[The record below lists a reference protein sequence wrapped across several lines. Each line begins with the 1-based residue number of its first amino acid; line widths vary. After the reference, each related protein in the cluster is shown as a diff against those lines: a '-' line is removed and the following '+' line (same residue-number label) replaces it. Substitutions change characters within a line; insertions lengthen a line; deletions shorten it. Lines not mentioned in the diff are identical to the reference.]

1 MLANATTC
9 SRRTLAVSLVEPLKN
24 RNMKDKEKL
33 LSSEFGLTFKILKS
47 KNRVI
52 ILPPIIGF
60 EIKHTAINVYET
72 ELLKTD
78 FMFLESNDKIIFKNL
93 TTDSF
98 FGFDIDDINL
108 DKIYFRFEN
117 GRFETFEVQDLKMSG
132 DLQQY
137 LD

>member
-1 MLANATTC
+1 
-9 SRRTLAVSLVEPLKN
+9 
-24 RNMKDKEKL
+24 MKDKEKL
-33 LSSEFGLTFKILKS
+33 LNSEFALTFKILKS

-60 EIKHTAINVYET
+60 EIKLTAINVYET

-78 FMFLESNDKIIFKNL
+78 FMFFESNDKIIFKNL
-93 TTDSF
+93 TTNSF

-117 GRFETFEVQDLKMSG
+117 GLFETFEVKDLKPSG

-137 LD
+137 LE

>member
-1 MLANATTC
+1 
-9 SRRTLAVSLVEPLKN
+9 
-24 RNMKDKEKL
+24 MKDKEKL
-33 LSSEFGLTFKILKS
+33 LNSEFGLTFKILKS

-52 ILPPIIGF
+52 ILPPIAGF

-72 ELLKTD
+72 EQLKTD

-108 DKIYFRFEN
+108 DKIYFRYEN
-117 GRFETFEVQDLKMSG
+117 DRFETFEVKDLKSTS
-132 DLQQY
+132 DLQKY
-137 LD
+137 LE

>member
-1 MLANATTC
+1 
-9 SRRTLAVSLVEPLKN
+9 
-24 RNMKDKEKL
+24 MKDKEKL

-108 DKIYFRFEN
+108 DKIYFRYEN
-117 GRFETFEVQDLKMSG
+117 GAYEIFEVQDLKPSG

-137 LD
+137 LQ